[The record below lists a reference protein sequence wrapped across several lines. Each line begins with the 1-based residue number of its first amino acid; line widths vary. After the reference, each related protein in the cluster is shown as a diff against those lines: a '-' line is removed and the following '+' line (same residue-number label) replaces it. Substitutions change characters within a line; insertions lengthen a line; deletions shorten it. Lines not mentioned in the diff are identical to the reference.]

1 MMGLEATAG
10 NPIRKKRKNKNEV
23 KAYSLLGFPLAWW
36 TLFFVLAFFSALIF
50 SFTNV
55 SLKSLATGSEIK
67 FTLDNYKNLPLGI
80 VPMLALCDAWLGDVN
95 ADLTAILGMYKLRKT
110 ASVVHI
116 HLHGIL
122 ELLRRKIR

>member
-55 SLKSLATGSEIK
+55 SLKSLRGFLVVK
-67 FTLDNYKNLPLGI
+67 GMLG
-80 VPMLALCDAWLGDVN
+80 PF
-95 ADLTAILGMYKLRKT
+95 LR
-110 ASVVHI
+110 
-116 HLHGIL
+116 
-122 ELLRRKIR
+122 

>member
-67 FTLDNYKNLPLGI
+67 FTLDNYKNLF
-80 VPMLALCDAWLGDVN
+80 DVN
-95 ADLTAILGMYKLRKT
+95 WKNYDQNFWDSLGVTMTWTFAMAIGNNIM
-110 ASVVHI
+110 
-116 HLHGIL
+116 G
-122 ELLRRKIR
+122 LLCAFLISQL